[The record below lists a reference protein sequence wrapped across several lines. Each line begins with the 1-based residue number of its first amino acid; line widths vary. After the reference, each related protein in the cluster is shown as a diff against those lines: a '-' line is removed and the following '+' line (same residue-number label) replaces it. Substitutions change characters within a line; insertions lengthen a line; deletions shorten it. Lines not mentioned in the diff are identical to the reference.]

1 MKQER
6 LIELLAYA
14 KVCFD
19 HCTNP
24 FETTHLVKKDVRN
37 YECRDLS
44 HKIADIIEQ
53 ELYTLF
59 TGHYDIKAILQQ
71 AEKEFA
77 ETQT

>member
-1 MKQER
+1 MEPKR

-19 HCTNP
+19 NCTSP
-24 FETTHLVKKDVRN
+24 FETTHLVKKDVRS

-44 HKIADIIEQ
+44 REIADIIEK
-53 ELYTLF
+53 ELYTLS

-71 AEKEFA
+71 AEKDFA

>member
-24 FETTHLVKKDVRN
+24 FETTHLVKKDVRS

-44 HKIADIIEQ
+44 HEIADIIEK
-53 ELYTLF
+53 ELYIWF

>member
-1 MKQER
+1 MKQKR

-24 FETTHLVKKDVRN
+24 FETTHLVKKDVRS

-44 HKIADIIEQ
+44 HEIADIIEK
-53 ELYTLF
+53 ELYIWF
-59 TGHYDIKAILQQ
+59 TGHYDIKSILQQ